1 MPASCAGSEQSGR
14 SERAVDD
21 DRRLGGATERLK
33 AVEVAVQ
40 ALNVEEEV
48 PLAQG
53 TAFRLVRGLLNINT
67 AGHGHLVEVVVI
79 SRNDADSGMRIFNS
93 IRHHKLDITRGAFTD
108 GGDTSGYLSPF
119 HCSLFLS
126 ADPADVAAAL
136 RLAVPAA
143 LVCAPPESI
152 DDEVPNVVR
161 VAFDGDAVL
170 FDGESERVFQEQ
182 GLEAFQ
188 ERELRLAN
196 HPMSPGPFEPFLRA
210 LQHIQEQFPEGAT
223 PIRIALVTARSAP
236 AHARVVNTLRSWGIR
251 IDETFLLGGIEKGP
265 VLEVLQPDIYF
276 DDQMRHL
283 ESAMR
288 HTPSAHVIPA
298 GTQVPEPPNGTGDA
312 DDRPGSGTV

>member
-1 MPASCAGSEQSGR
+1 VAYGLDGKLVVGITSRALFDLDEADLIFREQGMGAYRAFQR
-14 SERAVDD
+14 S
-21 DRRLGGATERLK
+21 
-33 AVEVAVQ
+33 
-40 ALNVEEEV
+40 NEEV
-48 PLAQG
+48 PIAPG

-108 GGDTSGYLSPF
+108 GGNASGYLSAL

-136 RLAVPAA
+136 LLGVPAA
-143 LVCAPPESI
+143 LVCTPPAST
-152 DDEVPNVVR
+152 DDEIPSVVR

-170 FDGESERVFQEQ
+170 FDGGSERVFQEQ

-196 HPMSPGPFEPFLRA
+196 QPMNPGPFEPFLRA

-223 PIRIALVTARSAP
+223 PIRIALVTARSTP

-251 IDETFLLGGIEKGP
+251 IDETFFLGGIAKGR

-276 DDQMRHL
+276 DDQMQHL

-288 HTPSAHVIPA
+288 HTPSAHVIPT
-298 GTQVPEPPNGTGDA
+298 GTQVPEPLNGTGDA
-312 DDRPGSGTV
+312 DDEPGSGTV